1 MRLRANCRVHFETL
15 TRIGAAVGLVGAL
28 ACGGDTKTIAPATIG
43 QPAPPYTATTLEGA
57 PVALADLKGDVV
69 LLNVWATWCK
79 PCREEIPALD
89 SLHREFGARGLTVAG
104 VSIDVIG
111 DTVSIANFARAL
123 GATYTLWL
131 DPDDRVSNTFRA
143 IGVPSSYL
151 IDRDGVLRWRALGAI
166 HASDPKLRALLDSAL
181 GPALS
186 PALSGALPRA
196 PGAAPGA

>member
-1 MRLRANCRVHFETL
+1 MRLRANCRVHFRAF

-28 ACGGDTKTIAPATIG
+28 ACGGDTKAIAPATVG
-43 QPAPPYTATTLEGA
+43 QPAPAYTANTLEGA
-57 PVALADLKGDVV
+57 PVALADLQGQVV

-111 DTVSIANFARAL
+111 DTVSIASFARAL
-123 GATYTLWL
+123 GASYPLWL

-181 GPALS
+181 GPALPS
-186 PALSGALPRA
+186 A
-196 PGAAPGA
+196 PVAAPVAAPGA